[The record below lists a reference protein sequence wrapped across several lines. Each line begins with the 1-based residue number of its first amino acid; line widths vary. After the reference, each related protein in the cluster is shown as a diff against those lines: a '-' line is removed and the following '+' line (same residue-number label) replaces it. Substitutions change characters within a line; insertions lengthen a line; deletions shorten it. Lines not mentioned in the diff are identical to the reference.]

1 MNIIKWICLTVTVG
15 VFLKHS
21 NATPPQ
27 APSFQSLQPVIAY
40 WVGSGS
46 DSLAVIITFNSSSFD
61 SSVVWGVLFDGNITG
76 RQSLDAIAT
85 EDVNVEWFP
94 QGEFLDSIR
103 YGHHGGKNGSNGCY
117 WGIYEYRHADS
128 SWDYGQGL
136 SAILGH
142 TDVIGFSFTDFSPE
156 VKPGFPI
163 PAYNPH
169 LFKVSDMRSNT
180 EVTFFGSGDKAAL
193 LIVDFEPSSAQYSFA
208 FPILFD
214 GEIRMGD
221 LLQII
226 QEELDGFSFQAD
238 AFLNAISFVDVER
251 SGGNP
256 YFWGTWSAPNFGM
269 FSLNSGLSSTVSDGE
284 ILACSYTSFQPAERP
299 AMPTI
304 ISKNQAS
311 ITPFNRNHQHRV
323 FPNPASSILH
333 IVSPMQQ
340 DMELI
345 LTDMTGKKV
354 RTLNGKSP
362 LSLSLE
368 GLTGG
373 SYILSMISTD
383 GPQFQKVMITP

>member
-1 MNIIKWICLTVTVG
+1 MNLIKWICFTFIFG

-27 APSFQSLQPVIAY
+27 APSFQSLQPVITY
-40 WVGSGS
+40 WVGSGP

-76 RQSLDAIAT
+76 RQSLNAIAS
-85 EDVNVEWFP
+85 DDINVEWFP

-117 WGIYEYRHADS
+117 WGIYQYQPEDS
-128 SWDYGQGL
+128 AWDYGQGL
-136 SAILGH
+136 SAILSH
-142 TDVIGFSFTDFSPE
+142 NDVIGFSFTDFSPE

-169 LFKVSDMRSNT
+169 ILKVSDLLSNP

-193 LIVDFEPSSAQYSFA
+193 LIVDFEPSSAQHSFA

-214 GEIRMGD
+214 GEIQMGD

-226 QEELDGFSFQAD
+226 QNELDGFSFQAD
-238 AFLNAISFVDVER
+238 AFLNAITYGDIER

-269 FSLNSGLSSTVSDGE
+269 FSLNSGLSSPVSHGE
-284 ILACSYTSFQPAERP
+284 IRACSYTSFQPAERP
-299 AMPTI
+299 SIPTI
-304 ISKNQAS
+304 ISKNIAS
-311 ITPFNRNHQHRV
+311 IAPLKRDHQLRI
-323 FPNPASSILH
+323 FPNPASSIVH
-333 IVSPMQQ
+333 IVSPVPQ
-340 DMELI
+340 DMELM
-345 LTDMTGKKV
+345 LTDMAGKKV
-354 RTLNGKSP
+354 RTLSGVSP

-373 SYILSMISTD
+373 CYILTMITTD
-383 GPQFQKVMITP
+383 GPQFQQVMITP